1 VITED
6 LIEPQHSDTADKEE
20 KLLTRVLQ
28 LQPILYTRA
37 TAAAVL
43 AVSPSSFDRHVAPHV
58 PRYYVGGRLVRYS
71 YADLIE
77 FAEGRRTEL
86 PPL

>member
-1 VITED
+1 MIVEE
-6 LIEPQHSDTADKEE
+6 LIEPQHSDTEDKEE
-20 KLLTRVLQ
+20 KPLIRVLQ
-28 LQPILYTRA
+28 LQPILHTRA

-43 AVSPSSFDRHVAPHV
+43 GISASSFDRYVAPNI

-71 YADLIE
+71 CADLIE
-77 FAEGRRTEL
+77 FAKARRTEL

>member
-1 VITED
+1 MIVEE
-6 LIEPQHSDTADKEE
+6 LIEPQHSDTEDKEE
-20 KLLTRVLQ
+20 KPLIRVLQ

-43 AVSPSSFDRHVAPHV
+43 AISPSSFDRHVAPHV
-58 PRYYVGGRLVRYS
+58 PRHSVGGSLVRDS
-71 YADLIE
+71 CADLIE

>member
-1 VITED
+1 MITED
-6 LIEPQHSDTADKEE
+6 LIKSPHPDTEEKEE
-20 KLLTRVLQ
+20 KLLIRVLQ

-43 AVSPSSFDRHVAPHV
+43 GISASSYDRYVAPNV

-71 YADLIE
+71 CADLIE
-77 FAEGRRTEL
+77 FAKGRRTEL

>member
-1 VITED
+1 MLSEEIIY
-6 LIEPQHSDTADKEE
+6 LQPPAAEE
-20 KLLTRVLQ
+20 KPLICALQ
-28 LQPILYTRA
+28 LQPILHTRA

-43 AVSPSSFDRHVAPHV
+43 GISTSSFDRHVAPHV
-58 PRYYVGGRLVRYS
+58 PRHYVGGSLVRYS
-71 YADLIE
+71 CADLIK

>member
-1 VITED
+1 MIVEE
-6 LIEPQHSDTADKEE
+6 LIEPQHSDTEDKEE
-20 KLLTRVLQ
+20 KPLIRVLQ
-28 LQPILYTRA
+28 LQPILHTRA

-43 AVSPSSFDRHVAPHV
+43 GISASSFDRYVAPNI

-71 YADLIE
+71 CADLIK

>member
-1 VITED
+1 MITED
-6 LIEPQHSDTADKEE
+6 LIEPQHSDTEDKEE
-20 KLLTRVLQ
+20 KLLTRVLH

-43 AVSPSSFDRHVAPHV
+43 AISPSSFDRHVAPHV
-58 PRYYVGGRLVRYS
+58 PRHYVGGSLVRYS
-71 YADLIE
+71 CADLIK

>member
-1 VITED
+1 MITEE
-6 LIEPQHSDTADKEE
+6 LTEPQHSDTEEKEE
-20 KLLTRVLQ
+20 KLLIRVLQ

-43 AVSPSSFDRHVAPHV
+43 GISASSFDRYVAPNV

-71 YADLIE
+71 CADLNK
-77 FAEGRRTEL
+77 FAEARRTEL
-86 PPL
+86 PPM

>member
-1 VITED
+1 MITAD
-6 LIEPQHSDTADKEE
+6 LSEPHHSDTEDKEE
-20 KLLTRVLQ
+20 KPLIRVLH

-43 AVSPSSFDRHVAPHV
+43 AISPSSFDRHVAPHV
-58 PRYYVGGRLVRYS
+58 PRHYVGGSLVRYS
-71 YADLIE
+71 CADLNK
-77 FAEGRRTEL
+77 FAEARRTEL